1 MKLRIPNVWLPGLV
15 FAWLL
20 FFAVQALQRPF
31 DGFLAEHVN
40 APGAAWLAGSLLAQG
55 LTALLPPEEIM
66 PVLRDVYLFLLLA
79 VPIFSIVVIARH
91 LRQGEGRLDESRRDW
106 LLLASIALLALVAF
120 GCLTYFSNDIYL
132 FRVQGRM
139 LSVAGVN
146 PYAASPAQVLPSAQL
161 QNIPWTLQKCAYG
174 PLALLGFEAVTVGNH
189 GVVADFWLLKLLLA
203 IPFVFVL
210 LLLARHPRLDR
221 RARWVGFAWIGLN
234 PLLLLEIFQ
243 NVHLEGWL
251 GLLLILLLLALDR
264 VSTGRVAAAGG
275 LFGLACAI
283 KLSLLALAPI
293 IVVWLWMADEER
305 AWQVALGRIAL
316 LALVCVATLAAL
328 YWPFWIGG
336 ATFDGLQREAGKII
350 RSLHALLGAWFGL
363 SPGCLRAC
371 GLAGNLLAAA
381 AGAWICWRR
390 KSLAQGLLVGLLA
403 QVVLG
408 RTFLQPWHFCPALLL
423 VPFLGFAAR
432 PPASG
437 GLRWAE
443 LRSLLVLSV
452 SALAGGYV
460 ALLWVPGSRA
470 DLLQTISF
478 LCIVLP
484 PAIWWGIE
492 IWNLKSRIWNRK
504 DSIY

>member
-1 MKLRIPNVWLPGLV
+1 MITQQSEVENYYIAYFNKGNNPWWDCPPDVNPDEPGLPCIQDN
-15 FAWLL
+15 FAITTAS
-20 FFAVQALQRPF
+20 FF
-31 DGFLAEHVN
+31 
-40 APGAAWLAGSLLAQG
+40 
-55 LTALLPPEEIM
+55 T
-66 PVLRDVYLFLLLA
+66 
-79 VPIFSIVVIARH
+79 
-91 LRQGEGRLDESRRDW
+91 
-106 LLLASIALLALVAF
+106 
-120 GCLTYFSNDIYL
+120 FSNTTNNNYQTYSIGTSPWGD
-132 FRVQGRM
+132 
-139 LSVAGVN
+139 VN
-146 PYAASPAQVLPSAQL
+146 PQIVNSQIVTYVQTPA
-161 QNIPWTLQKCAYG
+161 
-174 PLALLGFEAVTVGNH
+174 
-189 GVVADFWLLKLLLA
+189 
-203 IPFVFVL
+203 
-210 LLLARHPRLDR
+210 
-221 RARWVGFAWIGLN
+221 
-234 PLLLLEIFQ
+234 
-243 NVHLEGWL
+243 
-251 GLLLILLLLALDR
+251 
-264 VSTGRVAAAGG
+264 
-275 LFGLACAI
+275 
-283 KLSLLALAPI
+283 LLALAPI

-470 DLLQTISF
+470 DALQTISF